1 MMTMENG
8 KKNRVQQQ
16 FQLKEVMLYF
26 FRKKDPE
33 RPVNFNIRAMHGINR
48 ISIIIFLLGVIF
60 FILKR
65 FL

>member
-1 MMTMENG
+1 MENG

-16 FQLKEVMLYF
+16 FQLKEVLLYF
-26 FRKKDPE
+26 FRRKDPE
-33 RPVNFNIRAMHGINR
+33 RPVNFNIRAMHGINK
-48 ISIIIFLLGVIF
+48 ISIIIFLLGIIF

>member
-1 MMTMENG
+1 MTMENG

-16 FQLKEVMLYF
+16 FQLKEVLLYF
-26 FRKKDPE
+26 FRRKDPE
-33 RPVNFNIRAMHGINR
+33 RPVNFNIRAMHGINK
-48 ISIIIFLLGVIF
+48 ISIIIFLLGIIF